1 MFSCAN
7 LLLRCGPLPLTSWH
21 RQLPSPLRARYV
33 FGASSRFTRLH
44 HLPENST
51 VRIYLE
57 KSFEISYNF
66 ERIISKLT
74 ASHLKSRLIP
84 SGRKVGEFA
93 TSILR
98 FVRLFSTSIRDKRKE
113 QKEKNLIYIPV
124 RIAPFVHP
132 GEKPLETRIFAKT
145 RFFHDSAANRVANV
159 ELALTRRFAPDK
171 ATLFAEFANRE
182 RS

>member
-1 MFSCAN
+1 MRATSSN
-7 LLLRCGPLPLTSWH
+7 LLAPTTS
-21 RQLPSPLRARYV
+21 LSPSCPIRV
-33 FGASSRFTRLH
+33 WRFFPFHSALH

-51 VRIYLE
+51 VRIS
-57 KSFEISYNF
+57 KFPTISNVSFPSWP
-66 ERIISKLT
+66 L
-74 ASHLKSRLIP
+74 ASHLKSRLEIP
-84 SGRKVGEFA
+84 SGRKVEEFA

-171 ATLFAEFANRE
+171 ATLFAEFTNRE
-182 RS
+182 RSCSGFTTRA

>member
-74 ASHLKSRLIP
+74 ARVASQVSPDSIRTKKLKNSQRRYFDSFVCFPPRYEIKGKNKKKKILFIFP
-84 SGRKVGEFA
+84 SGSRHSFIPARNLSKLGFSRKPD
-93 TSILR
+93 
-98 FVRLFSTSIRDKRKE
+98 FSTTQRPIESRTWNSR
-113 QKEKNLIYIPV
+113 
-124 RIAPFVHP
+124 
-132 GEKPLETRIFAKT
+132 
-145 RFFHDSAANRVANV
+145 
-159 ELALTRRFAPDK
+159 
-171 ATLFAEFANRE
+171 
-182 RS
+182 